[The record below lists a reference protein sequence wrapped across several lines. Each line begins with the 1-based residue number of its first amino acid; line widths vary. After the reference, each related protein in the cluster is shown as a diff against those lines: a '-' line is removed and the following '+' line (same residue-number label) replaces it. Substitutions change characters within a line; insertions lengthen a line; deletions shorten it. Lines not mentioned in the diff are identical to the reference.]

1 MDFNS
6 FELADPNDRTC
17 IFGKRY
23 WRWKIYSRQN
33 QLNAVFFV
41 VSLPL
46 TLFFL
51 SQDRPPF
58 NRWRNNGHE
67 YPLSTHKW
75 FIDWLFWCYISFWI
89 RAKNT
94 LRDAMLCDAR
104 INTFDKRIKQPSER
118 SNDCTFQA
126 HNFTFYFFQT
136 HHRNQL
142 VGKRERVWIL
152 HFCTSLKKQL
162 PRTRYAFDELKPL
175 PQLTRV
181 RAKLYSIF

>member
-1 MDFNS
+1 MQWMPSDFNS

-17 IFGKRY
+17 IFGKRN

-33 QLNAVFFV
+33 QLNAVFFRCL
-41 VSLPL
+41 SSSHSF
-46 TLFFL
+46 FFL

-94 LRDAMLCDAR
+94 LRDTMRCDAR
-104 INTFDKRIKQPSER
+104 LTNVSSNPASVQTLAHFKLIISHFISSKHIIEISLLVRESVCGFYIFAHHLKSNCLECAMPLMSWNHCPS
-118 SNDCTFQA
+118 
-126 HNFTFYFFQT
+126 
-136 HHRNQL
+136 
-142 VGKRERVWIL
+142 
-152 HFCTSLKKQL
+152 
-162 PRTRYAFDELKPL
+162 
-175 PQLTRV
+175 
-181 RAKLYSIF
+181 